1 MVMVTVYIK
10 DSGKFMVSKN
20 STQQEKIR
28 VAIVVPKYGLVGGGE
43 RFSSKITGHLAL
55 NENFDFH
62 VFANRWISN
71 SNLVTFHRI
80 PIIHFP
86 RFLRP
91 LAFAVLAQRMIDK
104 SGFHI
109 VHSHERIFRADVF
122 SVHCTPHACWVRD
135 VRKKRPSLFDRS
147 VMQIEKKMIKEN
159 SSSCFMPVS
168 SIAQNAFTQEYSQL
182 PGKWRILH
190 PGVDIEKF
198 PLSQRKDCRRTIR
211 QRHGIRDTDFLI
223 LFVGMNFEIKG
234 LDTIITA
241 VAKARSL
248 RPEASIRLL
257 VVGKGNQKKFGEFAR
272 ACGIAD
278 AITFA
283 GTLSTSIENYF
294 QAADI
299 FTMLSVFDTF
309 GMVVLEAM
317 ASCLPVIVSSNV
329 GAKDLIKDGIN
340 GFVISHGP
348 DPDATAERIVHLL
361 DKRSR
366 EQMGIEARN
375 TSEAHSWDRLAKQVS
390 EVYNEILLQKGGY

>member
-1 MVMVTVYIK
+1 
-10 DSGKFMVSKN
+10 MVSKN

-43 RFSSKITGHLAL
+43 RFSSKITGLLAQ

-80 PIIHFP
+80 PKINFP

-91 LAFAVLAQRMIDK
+91 LAFAILAQRMIDK

-122 SVHCTPHACWVRD
+122 SVHCTPHSCWVRN
-135 VRKKRPSLFDRS
+135 VREKRPSLFDRS
-147 VMQIEKKMIKEN
+147 VMQIEKRMIKAN
-159 SSSCFMPVS
+159 SNSWFMPVS
-168 SIAQNAFTQEYSQL
+168 SLAQDAFTQEYSPL

-198 PLSQRKDCRRTIR
+198 PLSQRNDCRRTIR

-257 VVGKGNQKKFGEFAR
+257 VVGKGNQKKFGEYAR

-283 GTLSTSIENYF
+283 GTLNTGIENYY

-361 DKRSR
+361 DNRFRKR
-366 EQMGIEARN
+366 MGIEAGN